1 MCPRSC
7 IAYTGD
13 FESQTFCTHSKDGK
27 DICNELCYTE
37 RQGPRAILKPRAQMF
52 YIPIIP
58 IIQTHYSVLKSSEEM
73 RYRDRCLQETL
84 KLLAKAGG
92 VNNPKQQYSD
102 FADSTNHVDHYTKMG
117 LFHDA
122 RDTAITISTDGA

>member
-1 MCPRSC
+1 MLHRKAGPKS
-7 IAYTGD
+7 YT
-13 FESQTFCTHSKDGK
+13 
-27 DICNELCYTE
+27 
-37 RQGPRAILKPRAQMF
+37 PRAQMF

-102 FADSTNHVDHYTKMG
+102 FVDSTNHVDHLLKWGYFMMLETQPSPSLLMVLSLYEKAIQRVALYCG
-117 LFHDA
+117 A
-122 RDTAITISTDGA
+122 AQPPTRDTV